1 MRQIFPFMLLLML
14 WSCKKTAVTEAD
26 LQYLNGYWEI
36 AEVEF
41 PDGSKKRYTVNPSID
56 FIKLNNGEGF
66 RKKMQPKFDGTYN
79 TTNDTEYFTLS
90 QTNET
95 FMLRYKNEFSEWEEK
110 LVSVDSLSFS
120 VTNEEGVTYSYRRFQ
135 PIKIP
140 K

>member
-1 MRQIFPFMLLLML
+1 MLLG
-14 WSCKKTAVTEAD
+14 CKKTAVAEAD

-41 PDGSKKRYTVNPSID
+41 PDGSKKQYSVNPSID
-56 FIKLNNGEGF
+56 FIKLKDGEGF
-66 RKKMQPKFDGTYN
+66 RKKMQPRFDGSYDTS
-79 TTNDTEYFTLS
+79 NDTEFFTVS
-90 QTNET
+90 ENQET
-95 FMLRYKNEFSEWEEK
+95 YTLRYKNEFSEWEEK

>member
-1 MRQIFPFMLLLML
+1 MRQTLPFILLLML
-14 WSCKKTAVTEAD
+14 MGCKKTAVAEAD

-41 PDGSKKRYTVNPSID
+41 PDGSKKQYSVNPSID
-56 FIKLNNGEGF
+56 FIKLKDGEGF
-66 RKKMQPKFDGTYN
+66 RKKMQPRFDGSYDTS
-79 TTNDTEYFTLS
+79 NDTEFFTLS
-90 QTNET
+90 ENHGA
-95 FMLRYKNEFSEWEEK
+95 FLLRYKNEFSEWEEK

-120 VTNEEGVTYSYRRFQ
+120 VTNEEGVTYSYKRFE

>member
-1 MRQIFPFMLLLML
+1 MRRILPFILLLML
-14 WSCKKTAVTEAD
+14 LGCKKTAVAEAD

-41 PDGSKKRYTVNPSID
+41 PDGSKKQYSVNPSID
-56 FIKLNNGEGF
+56 FIKLKDGEGF
-66 RKKMQPKFDGTYN
+66 RKKMQPRFDGSYDTS
-79 TTNDTEYFTLS
+79 NDTEFFTVS
-90 QTNET
+90 ENQET
-95 FMLRYKNEFSEWEEK
+95 YTLRYKNEFSEWEEK

-120 VTNEEGVTYSYRRFQ
+120 VTNEEGVTYSYKRFQ

>member
-1 MRQIFPFMLLLML
+1 MRQTLPFILLLML
-14 WSCKKTAVTEAD
+14 MGCKKTAVAEAD

-41 PDGSKKRYTVNPSID
+41 PDGSKKQYTVNPSID
-56 FIKLNNGEGF
+56 FIKLKDGEGF
-66 RKKMQPKFDGTYN
+66 RKKMQPRFDGSYDTS
-79 TTNDTEYFTLS
+79 NDTEFFTVS
-90 QTNET
+90 ENQET
-95 FMLRYKNEFSEWEEK
+95 FTLRYKNEFSEWEEK

-120 VTNEEGVTYSYRRFQ
+120 VTNEEGVTYSYKRFQ

>member
-1 MRQIFPFMLLLML
+1 MRRILPFILLLML
-14 WSCKKTAVTEAD
+14 LGCKKTAVAEAD

-41 PDGSKKRYTVNPSID
+41 PDGSKKQYSVNPSID
-56 FIKLNNGEGF
+56 FIKLKDGEGF
-66 RKKMQPKFDGTYN
+66 RKKMQPRFDGSYDTS
-79 TTNDTEYFTLS
+79 NDTEFFTVS
-90 QTNET
+90 ENQET
-95 FMLRYKNEFSEWEEK
+95 YTLRYKNEFSEWEEK

>member
-1 MRQIFPFMLLLML
+1 MRQIYPFILLLML
-14 WSCKKTAVTEAD
+14 LGCKKIAVAEAD

-41 PDGSKKRYTVNPSID
+41 PDRSKKQYTVNPSVD
-56 FIKLNNGEGF
+56 FIKLEGKEGF

-90 QTNET
+90 QTNEIFT
-95 FMLRYKNEFSEWEEK
+95 FHYKNEFSEWEEK
-110 LVSVDSLSFS
+110 LVAVDSLSFS
-120 VTNEEGVTYSYRRFQ
+120 VTNEERVTYHYKRFE

>member
-1 MRQIFPFMLLLML
+1 MRRILPFLLPLML
-14 WSCKKTAVTEAD
+14 MGCKKNAVTEAD

-41 PDGSKKRYTVNPSID
+41 PDGSKKQYTINPSID
-56 FIKLNNGEGF
+56 FIKLKDGEGF
-66 RKKMQPKFDGTYN
+66 RKKMQPQFDGSYDTS
-79 TTNDTEYFTLS
+79 NDTEFFTVS
-90 QTNET
+90 ENQET
-95 FMLRYKNEFSEWEEK
+95 YTLRYKNEFSEWEEK